1 MQIEIN
7 HDLSELNQHLTALY
21 QRLNGDLTPLMKA
34 IGAILENS
42 TRERFSTKKS
52 PDGVAWE
59 NLLPDTVKAKGNN
72 NILVDKGDLMK
83 SITHHANADSV
94 VVGSDRHYAKYH
106 QSGGV
111 NNLVA
116 RPFLGLSID
125 DKSTINELIE
135 SFIHGDL

>member
-7 HDLSELNQHLTALY
+7 HDLPELNQHLTALY

-42 TRERFSTKKS
+42 TRERFSTKQS
-52 PDGVAWE
+52 PDGIAWE
-59 NLLPDTVKAKGNN
+59 NLLPDTVKAKGNSE
-72 NILVDKGDLMK
+72 ILVDKGDLMK
-83 SITHHANADSV
+83 SITHHANADSI

-106 QSGGV
+106 QSGDV

-116 RPFLGLSID
+116 RPFLGLSVD
-125 DKSTINELIE
+125 DKSTINDLIE
-135 SFIHGDL
+135 AYVNGDL